1 MGERGVD
8 ARNFWE
14 DKILVWERDR
24 YGGTESTAPTLE
36 RVASRASDSL
46 RFRIKKAG
54 GIIGRHAAGKRIV
67 ELGCGSAM
75 LAEGLIEAGAQ
86 SYRGYDIAA
95 NAVNQA
101 TRRIADAGLGE
112 KISFIQSDIPALPA
126 LEADIVFSLGLF
138 DWLSPAEIER
148 IFELGDGAGFLH
160 SISERRASPKQWL
173 HKLYV
178 HIAYGYRTGGYVPR
192 YYAAE
197 DIAAIA
203 HRHGHAMTNI
213 YRDRRLSFGI
223 LLSSLE
229 FD

>member
-1 MGERGVD
+1 MTERGVD

-24 YGGTESTAPTLE
+24 YGGGDGAAPALE
-36 RVASRASDSL
+36 RVASRASNSL
-46 RFRIKKAG
+46 RFRIARAG
-54 GIIGRHAAGKRIV
+54 EIIGCHAAGKRIV
-67 ELGCGSAM
+67 ELGCGSAL
-75 LAEGLIEAGAQ
+75 LAEGLIEAGAE

-95 NAVNQA
+95 NAVEQA
-101 TRRIADAGLGE
+101 TRRVGDSGLGG
-112 KISFIQSDIPALPA
+112 KISFMQADISALPA

-138 DWLSPAEIER
+138 DWLSLTEIER
-148 IFELGDGAGFLH
+148 IFENADGADFLH

-192 YYAAE
+192 YYAAQ
-197 DIAAIA
+197 DITAIA
-203 HRHGHAMTNI
+203 HRHGHAMTKI